1 MCQVHQLCG
10 RVVSG
15 LPLHNLQFAT
25 LPPHFDEV
33 TTRGITGESWALI
46 LPGYADCPE
55 TFRQCIPFLVASIVF
70 HETFLRE
77 NLAAHHPLF
86 SGPLFTTGYVAQL
99 RGKAMCGVQHCERT
113 GMRATGIPSHFL
125 IAKQITA
132 LQEQVAALQEAGRI
146 ERTELV
152 ARVNAVPGRV
162 VDAILAN
169 ISIGGAHPVTRD
181 DLTALSASIVSQVLG
196 AIDVRNSA
204 TAVNVTDEP
213 PPVTTTASEANRFS
227 TWMWEGRMQPVP
239 QGWKLPRP
247 CVKTFFLLWYSGN
260 VDQKVG
266 PLRSL
271 CRFDVSPSDWVEGC
285 RARSLFRHLES
296 VLKRRI

>member
-1 MCQVHQLCG
+1 
-10 RVVSG
+10 
-15 LPLHNLQFAT
+15 
-25 LPPHFDEV
+25 
-33 TTRGITGESWALI
+33 
-46 LPGYADCPE
+46 
-55 TFRQCIPFLVASIVF
+55 
-70 HETFLRE
+70 
-77 NLAAHHPLF
+77 
-86 SGPLFTTGYVAQL
+86 
-99 RGKAMCGVQHCERT
+99 
-113 GMRATGIPSHFL
+113 MRATGIPSHFL
-125 IAKQITA
+125 IATQITA

-181 DLTALSASIVSQVLG
+181 DLTALSTSIVSQVLG

-227 TWMWEGRMQPVP
+227 TWMWEGRMHPVP
-239 QGWKLPRP
+239 QSWKLPRP
-247 CVKTFFLLWYSGN
+247 CVKTFFLLWYLGN
-260 VDQKVG
+260 VDEKVG
-266 PLRSL
+266 PRRSL
-271 CRFDVSPSDWVEGC
+271 CRFDVSPSDWVEVC

-296 VLKRRI
+296 VIEAKDISSRRFGDLDAFELGAVADKVLQVVLEELYGSVSGRDGEKCVGTIYNKLKERKEPEHEE